1 MKSLKIFSFL
11 LFFSAA
17 SIFAQTNWNL
27 DKSHS
32 SVGFSVTHMVITD
45 VEGHF
50 TNYEGTISM
59 NGDDITSAMIDFTVD
74 VNSINTENEDRDKHL
89 RSDDFFNAEDFP
101 QMSFKSK
108 EMKKVGEKNYKLI
121 GDLTIRDVT
130 KEVEFDVKFNG
141 MVNDPWGNTRAGFK
155 ATGEINRFDY
165 GLKWNNLLETGGLV
179 VGEDVEM
186 VINVQLIKKA

>member
-1 MKSLKIFSFL
+1 
-11 LFFSAA
+11 
-17 SIFAQTNWNL
+17 
-27 DKSHS
+27 
-32 SVGFSVTHMVITD
+32 
-45 VEGHF
+45 
-50 TNYEGTISM
+50 M